1 MDLPQVGVRL
11 HGGMAPARCIELA
24 RAADAAGFAS
34 VWFAENPFHRGV
46 LPAVSACVVSTERVR
61 IGVGVVN
68 PYNRHPTLIAME
80 FAALDELA
88 AGRALLGIG
97 SGTGA
102 QIERMGFPYRP
113 LAAMTDTVHIVR
125 GMLRGET
132 VTYRGRVFSA
142 DQVALGFA
150 APRPNMPIYMAA
162 MGDR

>member
-113 LAAMTDTVHIVR
+113 SNTATFRNPMSSLRLSDCVAERRPLTVN
-125 GMLRGET
+125 
-132 VTYRGRVFSA
+132 
-142 DQVALGFA
+142 
-150 APRPNMPIYMAA
+150 RPEI
-162 MGDR
+162 RE